1 MSKQITFQTLP
12 ICSRCIVHEINSW
25 IIDKRGA
32 INPETT
38 QKIREE
44 LKVIKLKAGEC
55 IVCSSNF
62 ISDGTCEDIV
72 KILKKDKADEKMMED
87 FQKDFCLTD

>member
-25 IIDKRGA
+25 IIDKIGA

-38 QKIREE
+38 QKIRQE
-44 LKVIKLKAGEC
+44 LKAIKLKEGEC

-62 ISDGTCEDIV
+62 ISEGTCEEIV
-72 KILKKDKADEKMMED
+72 KILKKDRVEEEMIFD
-87 FQKDFCLTD
+87 FQKAFCLTD